1 MVPGRGG
8 WGVFWQAERRAK
20 DKVKVEI
27 KIKTDCTVALA
38 YGEVVAGMFFM
49 VVD

>member
-8 WGVFWQAERRAK
+8 WGVFWQAERRRVKDKDK
-20 DKVKVEI
+20 DKVKD
-27 KIKTDCTVALA
+27 KDKDKA
-38 YGEVVAGMFFM
+38 EVKGGMFFM